1 MALHLNLLH
10 EAISEQRQRQR
21 DPLKIGMMVVAGIGA
36 LLFLYYGW
44 NAYRTLE
51 IRSRLSAVESD
62 WAKVE
67 PKVTTAQKRAAELT
81 NIINTTRVLDVLI
94 EDRFYWAPFMQKLSR
109 CVAPNA
115 QLTSMEGSVTDDN
128 KAVTV
133 TIEGVSAGRPEGRS
147 AAEDLRQ
154 LLIEQLGQN
163 SLGIQTRTAPSGQSA
178 SETGDLIVDKI
189 TPGSPAAEAQL
200 QKDDIIR
207 KFDGHDVK
215 SFSELLGLA
224 SQVESKKRVE
234 FEILRD
240 GKPTKLTAQ
249 IKDHPV
255 DYSDVK
261 VQFKTL
267 EDLDTIVN
275 VGGTTMAM
283 ARYVLTVNFN
293 THPSANP
300 ATTPSA
306 ARTPK

>member
-10 EAISEQRQRQR
+10 EEISEQRQRQR
-21 DPLKIGMMVVAGIGA
+21 DPLKIGMMIVSGIGA
-36 LLFLYYGW
+36 LLFMYYAW

-67 PKVTTAQKRAAELT
+67 PKVTAAQKRAAELN
-81 NIINTTRVLDVLI
+81 NIISTTRVLDVLI
-94 EDRFYWAPFMQKLSR
+94 DDRFYWAPFLQKLSR

-128 KAVTV
+128 KSVTV
-133 TIEGVSAGRPEGRS
+133 KIEGVSAGREPRS

-154 LLIEQLGQN
+154 LLIEQLGRN
-163 SLGIQTRTAPSGQSA
+163 GLGIQTRAAQSGQDA
-178 SETGDLIVDKI
+178 AENGDLIVDEI

-207 KFDGHDVK
+207 KFDGHEVK
-215 SFSELLGLA
+215 SFPELLGLA
-224 SQVESKKRVE
+224 SQVELNKR
-234 FEILRD
+234 FDLDILRD
-240 GKPTKLTAQ
+240 GKPAKVTAQ
-249 IKDHPV
+249 IKAHSA

-261 VQFKTL
+261 VEFKTL

-300 ATTPSA
+300 AATPGA
-306 ARTPK
+306 ARAPKR

>member
-10 EAISEQRQRQR
+10 EEISEQRQRQR
-21 DPLKIGMMVVAGIGA
+21 DPLKIGIMVIAGIGA

-51 IRSRLSAVESD
+51 IRSRLGAVESD

-67 PKVTTAQKRAAELT
+67 PKVTAAQKRAAELT

-94 EDRFYWAPFMQKLSR
+94 DDRFYWAPFLQKLSR
-109 CVAPNA
+109 CIAPNA
-115 QLTSMEGSVTDDN
+115 QITSMEGFVTDDN

-133 TIEGVSAGRPEGRS
+133 TIEGVSAGREPRS

-163 SLGIQTRTAPSGQSA
+163 SLGLQTRTAPSGQSA
-178 SETGDLIVDKI
+178 SENGDLIVDEI

-207 KFDGHDVK
+207 KFDGHEVK
-215 SFSELLGLA
+215 SFSEVLGLA
-224 SQVESKKRVE
+224 SQVEINKRVE
-234 FEILRD
+234 LEILRD
-240 GKPTKLTAQ
+240 GKPAKVTAQ
-249 IKDHPV
+249 IKDHSA

-300 ATTPSA
+300 AATSDA
-306 ARTPK
+306 ARTPKR